1 MSSKLFPLAL
11 IVLLTAC
18 GSGDDPEDSDNMDN
32 TDNER
37 VIDTVDNTARL
48 EELSAKV
55 HLIDFKNAQGFFI
68 TGSSADG
75 ITQAQS
81 TIIREDGAKAIWT
94 EESTYSINSVDADD
108 AVDLEPNSL
117 YTING
122 DGTLER
128 ATVNDENGAEIP
140 RATVV
145 PVGIE
150 DINAQYLF
158 LWLAIAASEDDEENI
173 IVSLVPYLVHKSTG
187 LAYNASD
194 LMVLLTQGRGYYS
207 YIPSAEYELEFLQGI
222 VQNLLNQ
229 YPLDVQWDDNGNL
242 YVREGSVYKIDT
254 STLGSSSIEVVELPS
269 IDIISIQW
277 VVDKE
282 GKFILYNV
290 RDSSPTGNY
299 ARYLSIDNGSLYDLS
314 AEMSGAFLPNWII
327 GLDQKIYTTSSDNKM
342 YKIEADINGA
352 PVITDKGYVSYTATN
367 PANANRVA
375 DNFSHLGG
383 GTMDLRHVVGGKLMV
398 VNHSYYTY
406 DVDTTNATV
415 HFHSSIKDA
424 FSSGIESHKVSGD
437 YIYYFGRLE
446 TTNTVGIFRYNPVTF
461 EGEVISADVNYD
473 IREYEILGN
482 GQFLIEGYR
491 LSDQAYFY
499 GELALD
505 GSVTVTSTVAQG
517 EAVILQMEAIHPTD
531 FSLIDGNANDWPT
544 DTRVLTDAA
553 GDASQDGVDLLFY
566 SEVVNGSN
574 YFAMIEY
581 DNGSDQAFDVDIT
594 LVSGF
599 TLRMK
604 SGEAKLLDSDLNEL
618 SSLSAAGGTF
628 AMGRVIEYS
637 IPLNQ
642 IGGVDATIGATSV
655 EAYSEETFGSVES
668 VSATFNTSD
677 FDITLEMATPKGDAE
692 IVVQLTDTHSLTIGS
707 DNTASV
713 SDGATIID
721 FRYPVTD
728 GDDIELTISV
738 GDETSLTPVVT
749 SEPLIVTTQIDIM
762 N

>member
-173 IVSLVPYLVHKSTG
+173 IVSLVPYLVHKATG

-207 YIPSAEYELEFLQGI
+207 YIPSTQYELEFLQGI

-254 STLGSSSIEVVELPS
+254 STLGNSSIEVVELQS
-269 IDIISIQW
+269 IDTISNQW

-282 GKFILYNV
+282 GKFILY
-290 RDSSPTGNY
+290 STENY
-299 ARYLSIDNGSLYDLS
+299 SRYLSIDNGSLHNLD
-314 AEMSGAFLPNWII
+314 AEISGEFLDNWIV
-327 GLDQKIYTTSSDNKM
+327 GLDHRIYTVSSDDKF
-342 YKIEADINGA
+342 YIIEAGINGA
-352 PVITDKGYVSYTATN
+352 PIITDKGDVNYTATN
-367 PANANRVA
+367 PADARGSAVQS
-375 DNFSHLGG
+375 FKGF
-383 GTMDLRHVVGGKLMV
+383 GTRGLRHVVGGKLMV
-398 VNHSYYTY
+398 VGHSDYTY

-415 HFHSSIKDA
+415 HYHSSIKDA
-424 FSSGIESHKVSGD
+424 FSNGIESHKVSGE
-437 YIYYFGRLE
+437 YIYYFGPLK
-446 TTNTVGIFRYNPVTF
+446 TTNTNGIFRYNPVTF
-461 EGEVISADVNYD
+461 EGDIISADVNYD

-517 EAVILQMEAIHPTD
+517 EAVVLQMAAIHPTD

-566 SEVVNGSN
+566 SEMVNGSN

-642 IGGVDATIGATSV
+642 IGGADATIGAISV
-655 EAYSEETFGSVES
+655 EAVSEEIFGNVES

-721 FRYPVTD
+721 FTYPVTD

-749 SEPLIVTTQIDIM
+749 SEQLIVTTQIDIM